1 VSEEKIM
8 TRVEVRRSVAADP
21 SSVALVLAGPAAR
34 ELWPPRSDRIVGV
47 VEPQQP
53 RLAVTVDPP
62 ARAGVGFAARIEVHA
77 GDATIGA
84 GRLSIVP
91 GAGEP
96 VLCEVRLCLEVET
109 AAATRLRR
117 DADRYLANVADLSR
131 ARSSAA

>member
-1 VSEEKIM
+1 MSH
-8 TRVEVRRSVAADP
+8 VEVRRAVAADP

-34 ELWPPRSDRIVGV
+34 ELWPPRSDRVVGV

-77 GDATIGA
+77 GDVTVGA

-91 GAGEP
+91 GPGD
-96 VLCEVRLCLEVET
+96 LLHCEVRLSLEVEAE
-109 AAATRLRR
+109 AAARLRR
-117 DADRYLANVADLSR
+117 DADRYLANVAELSR
-131 ARSSAA
+131 ERSSAA